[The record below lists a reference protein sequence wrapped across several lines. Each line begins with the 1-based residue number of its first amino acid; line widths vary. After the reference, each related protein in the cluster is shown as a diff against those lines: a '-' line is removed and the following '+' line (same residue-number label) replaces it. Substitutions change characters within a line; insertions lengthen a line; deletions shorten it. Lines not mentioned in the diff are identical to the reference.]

1 MFKKAITGAI
11 LLAIVCGLALS
22 GSMPAFAVGISP
34 VKYDNI
40 KLNPGESAEREM
52 IVTNNRSATYTYYF
66 KALNFTAGDNE
77 DGLPSFQD
85 EQIGL
90 SQWISTDVDSIT
102 IEPGEQ
108 RKVKIIIDVP
118 MDAEPGGHF
127 ASLFVTLNP
136 PSEDDFEQG
145 VGLGSNLGLLLLVHV
160 NGDINEDSELLEF
173 GIVEE
178 KTKGNRL
185 PTTFYTRTKNSGT
198 VHFKPRGTIDIYN
211 MIGRKSESVPAN
223 PLGGN
228 VLPKS
233 VRRLE
238 ARWLKSEDHNTDG
251 GFFKELSNEWH
262 NFALGR
268 YKAVLNMEWSATQE
282 PLTGTVT
289 FWVFPW
295 RVLLVALIIIVILL
309 SGLKGYNKMIIN
321 SAKR

>member
-1 MFKKAITGAI
+1 MIKKCLKISFLLIFVFSLLLGGMPFAKAI
-11 LLAIVCGLALS
+11 
-22 GSMPAFAVGISP
+22 GITP
-34 VKYDNI
+34 IKYDDI
-40 KLNPGESAEREM
+40 VVDPGES
-52 IVTNNRSATYTYYF
+52 VTRQMTVYNESKTKKTYYMHTKSF
-66 KALNFTAGDNE
+66 AAEGE
-77 DGLPSFQD
+77 DGGQTFLDS
-85 EQIGL
+85 ETGL
-90 SQWISTDVDSIT
+90 VQWVSYSQNEMTLDGGEDIT
-102 IEPGEQ
+102 ID
-108 RKVKIIIDVP
+108 VNIDVP
-118 MDAEPGGHF
+118 MDAEPGGHY
-127 ASLFVTLNP
+127 AVSFVTLDP
-136 PSEDDFEQG
+136 PSEDG
-145 VGLGSNLGLLLLVHV
+145 IASGASLGSNVGLLLLVKV

-268 YKAVLNMEWSATQE
+268 YKAVLNMEWSETQE